1 MNNKVLIFGDAMLDT
16 YIEGKV
22 ERVSPEAPVPVVK
35 PNKFLNCL
43 GGAAN
48 VARNASSLNSDVT
61 VLFTLGNDD
70 NGKYLI
76 EELIKFNVKCDSV
89 ICRDEITTINKV
101 RIIGNN
107 QQIVRIDYNDRYNL
121 RDGLEDEIIKSLDNL
136 IPENDIIIISD
147 YNKGTCT
154 DRICKFIIEKSKDK
168 IVIVDPKGVNWEKYR
183 GSTIITPNMKEINE
197 FSGKKVE
204 NSSAEI
210 ENEYS
215 DFSQSIG
222 VRYTLLT
229 RSEEGMSLLGGE
241 KPVHLKACTQEVYDV
256 SGAGDTVVGALAS
269 YLNIEKNNNN
279 IVEAAEI
286 ANIAAGVV
294 VKKPGTA
301 VVSNYEID
309 KEKKKSRYKEKKSKI
324 FKDLGSLLET
334 INEWKEQGN
343 TIVTTNGCF
352 DIIHVGHI
360 KLLNEASKLG
370 DKLIVGINSDESVK
384 RLKGEN
390 RPINNQEDRARI
402 VSEME
407 MVDAV
412 VIFDPKILKCEL
424 TKIELNKL
432 SERARQSYNEAPIG
446 LIKAISPDIHVKG
459 GDYKIDDIPEGIYAK
474 KVSIVEITEGYSTT
488 NIINKL

>member
-1 MNNKVLIFGDAMLDT
+1 MFL
-16 YIEGKV
+16 
-22 ERVSPEAPVPVVK
+22 ERKLKDQSVWINIDSDSFK
-35 PNKFLNCL
+35 
-43 GGAAN
+43 
-48 VARNASSLNSDVT
+48 RNA
-61 VLFTLGNDD
+61 
-70 NGKYLI
+70 
-76 EELIKFNVKCDSV
+76 
-89 ICRDEITTINKV
+89 
-101 RIIGNN
+101 RIY
-107 QQIVRIDYNDRYNL
+107 QD
-121 RDGLEDEIIKSLDNL
+121 
-136 IPENDIIIISD
+136 
-147 YNKGTCT
+147 
-154 DRICKFIIEKSKDK
+154 
-168 IVIVDPKGVNWEKYR
+168 
-183 GSTIITPNMKEINE
+183 
-197 FSGKKVE
+197 
-204 NSSAEI
+204 
-210 ENEYS
+210 
-215 DFSQSIG
+215 
-222 VRYTLLT
+222 
-229 RSEEGMSLLGGE
+229 
-241 KPVHLKACTQEVYDV
+241 
-256 SGAGDTVVGALAS
+256 
-269 YLNIEKNNNN
+269 
-279 IVEAAEI
+279 
-286 ANIAAGVV
+286 
-294 VKKPGTA
+294 
-301 VVSNYEID
+301 YEID

-432 SERARQSYNEAPIG
+432 SERARQSYSEAPIG
-446 LIKAISPDIHVKG
+446 LIKSISPDIHVKG